1 MPKGD
6 KFQPGDL
13 VFAKLKG
20 YPAWPAR
27 ITSVSSSKYKVF
39 FYGTFE
45 TATLKNEDI
54 WYFTEERAENWE
66 NKYKKKKGYLEGM
79 DQIRNNP
86 DIAIVFLDRLVEF
99 QFSL

>member
-1 MPKGD
+1 M
-6 KFQPGDL
+6 
-13 VFAKLKG
+13 
-20 YPAWPAR
+20 
-27 ITSVSSSKYKVF
+27 F

-66 NKYKKKKGYLEGM
+66 NKNKKKKGYLEGM

-86 DIAIVFLDRLVEF
+86 DIAIVQVSYNLIFFFIIMIYLVYHT
-99 QFSL
+99 SYI